1 MDKSMEFKFSYKV
14 NSKTKEINIRESLDI
29 DDLAIDIC
37 AEKLEYGSKIDV
49 FLTPK
54 KELEI
59 EKVLLEYKYNYE
71 ESSKVFLNG
80 FQSWSDSREFYI
92 KEKLKGISPIVPNTV
107 IKKNSLESY
116 GDYHFKEYSKTKGV
130 FHGFTYSYIRNNNI
144 LDFVGSL
151 SERSGYTIIEHD
163 TNRNKIIIEK
173 ECKGI
178 KILDKYLAFS
188 LVFLRGD
195 ENLVFDKY
203 FEYMNI
209 PKPQAKPM
217 NGYTSWYNHYQNISE
232 EVILDNLESM
242 ASSGEKFDI
251 FQIDDGFQVA
261 VGDWLK
267 IDKAKFP
274 RGMKVIVDEIKRK
287 SMIPGLWL
295 APFACDF
302 NSTIIKEH
310 PEWILKNEDGSY
322 VTGGCNWDGFYA
334 LDIYNEE
341 LRSYLRNVFDVVLN
355 VWGFELVKL
364 DFLYATAITPR
375 NNKSRGEIMCD
386 AMDFLRECVGDK
398 LILGCGVPLG
408 PAFGKVD
415 FCRIGCDI
423 GLDWDDKWY
432 MRLLHRERVSTKNAI
447 ISSIGRR
454 QLNGRAFLNDP
465 DVFLLRDTNI
475 KLNNMQKETLA
486 FVNKLFGSLLFTSD
500 NIKDYS
506 SQQKEVFK
514 KCMNLNRIEIVS
526 VEQDINL
533 NTKVM
538 YIEEGNKFE
547 GNIDILNGSYS
558 IKKI

>member
-37 AEKLEYGSKIDV
+37 VEKLEYGSKIDV

-54 KELEI
+54 RELEI

-144 LDFVGSL
+144 LDFIGSL

>member
-144 LDFVGSL
+144 LDFIGSL

>member
-37 AEKLEYGSKIDV
+37 VEKLEYGSKIDV

-54 KELEI
+54 RELEI

-144 LDFVGSL
+144 LDFIGSL

-538 YIEEGNKFE
+538 YIEEGDKFE